1 MVIIH
6 VKVVFPF
13 SIKRQIIMSKIISQ
27 KFKKEKKNGSQILIN
42 VLLSSRLSFSFLPLK
57 NSKKKK
63 QKKEEKKECGSAKEE
78 DTTQF

>member
-1 MVIIH
+1 
-6 VKVVFPF
+6 
-13 SIKRQIIMSKIISQ
+13 MSKIISQ

-57 NSKKKK
+57 NSKKKN
-63 QKKEEKKECGSAKEE
+63 KKKRRKKSVVPRKEE